1 MALFGKSKET
11 SGNSNTHSVGAV
23 RASRGW
29 ANTLEFLKQ
38 REGLRVLDFGA
49 TSPANINYLTQL
61 GQSVYMANVVE
72 DSLRPE
78 WMKAPADDPA
88 GKPEFDAEG
97 FAAASFGFSG
107 KEFDAVLLWDTA
119 DYLPPP
125 LVPLLFERLR
135 QILHPDGRLLAFF
148 HGKTTGPETTFSRYH
163 VTDKPEL
170 MLQPIGGFNVQQAYQ
185 MRQIENFLT
194 GYSDVRFLLGK
205 DNVREV
211 IAIR

>member
-1 MALFGKSKET
+1 MSLFGKGKQGGG
-11 SGNSNTHSVGAV
+11 SGTHAAGTL
-23 RASRGW
+23 RPSRGW
-29 ANTLEFLKQ
+29 AQTLEFLKS

-72 DSLRPE
+72 DAARPE
-78 WMKAPADDPA
+78 WQKPPADNPQ

-97 FAAASFGFSG
+97 FAKANFDFSG

-119 DYLPPP
+119 DYLPPAA
-125 LVPLLFERLR
+125 VPLLFSK
-135 QILHPDGRLLAFF
+135 LHSVLHADGRLLAFF

-163 VTDKPEL
+163 VTANPEL
-170 MLQPIGGFNVQQAYQ
+170 MLQTIGGFQVQQAYQ
-185 MRQIENFLT
+185 TRQIENFLK
-194 GYSDVRFLLGK
+194 GYTDVRFLLGK

-211 IAIR
+211 IAVR